1 MNTQYREDLKVWSI
15 STDNTHILHH
25 KGSDDYTTIRKAIT
39 ANPEDWEEIA
49 IEDIPPYTNAQY
61 AAKVSELIHQ
71 KYSLDDEIAL
81 RANLEDDPTEKRTN
95 EFAEYLAFRK
105 QCKEEA
111 KKLLT
116 EEANKK
122 KNSEN
127 NKEDM
132 SK

>member
-1 MNTQYREDLKVWSI
+1 MDKTYRKDLNVWI
-15 STDNTHILHH
+15 VSTDNNHILHF
-25 KGSDDYTTIRKAIT
+25 KGSDNYNPIRKLTT
-39 ANPEDWEEIA
+39 ANLEDWEEIE
-49 IEDIPPYTNAQY
+49 IGDIPPYTNAEY

-81 RANLEDDPTEKRTN
+81 YANLKDDPTEKRTN

-105 QCKEEA
+105 QCKEDA

-127 NKEDM
+127 NEEDM

>member
-15 STDNTHILHH
+15 STDSEHILHR

-61 AAKVSELIHQ
+61 AAKVSELIHSR
-71 KYSLDDEIAL
+71 YSLDDEIAL

-105 QCKEEA
+105 QCKEQA
-111 KKLLT
+111 KKLLI
-116 EEANKK
+116 EEKNKQ
-122 KNSEN
+122 EL
-127 NKEDM
+127 EEEIP
-132 SK
+132 

>member
-1 MNTQYREDLKVWSI
+1 MNTQYREDLKVWAI
-15 STDNTHILHH
+15 STDSEHILHR
-25 KGSDDYTTIRKAIT
+25 KGGDDYATIRKAIT

-49 IEDIPPYTNAQY
+49 IEDIPPYTNAEY

>member
-1 MNTQYREDLKVWSI
+1 MNTQYREDLKVWAI
-15 STDNTHILHH
+15 STDSEHILHR
-25 KGSDDYTTIRKAIT
+25 KGSDDYATIRKAIT

-111 KKLLT
+111 KKILIEQNSNL
-116 EEANKK
+116 EEPYGN
-122 KNSEN
+122 
-127 NKEDM
+127 
-132 SK
+132 

>member
-15 STDNTHILHH
+15 STDSEHILHH

-39 ANPEDWEEIA
+39 ANPEDWEEIE
-49 IEDIPPYTNAQY
+49 IGDIPPYTNAEY

-81 RANLEDDPTEKRTN
+81 YANLKDDPTEKRTN

-105 QCKEEA
+105 QCKEDA

-116 EEANKK
+116 EEENKK

-127 NKEDM
+127 NEEDM

>member
-15 STDNTHILHH
+15 STDSEHILHR
-25 KGSDDYTTIRKAIT
+25 KGSDDYATIRKAIT

-61 AAKVSELIHQ
+61 AAKVSELIHSR
-71 KYSLDDEIAL
+71 YSLDDEIAL
-81 RANLEDDPTEKRTN
+81 RANLEDNPTEKRTN

-105 QCKEEA
+105 QCKEDA

>member
-15 STDNTHILHH
+15 STDSEHILHR
-25 KGSDDYTTIRKAIT
+25 KGSDDYATIRKAIT

-81 RANLEDDPTEKRTN
+81 YANLEDDPTEKRTN

-111 KKLLT
+111 KKILIEQNSNL
-116 EEANKK
+116 EEPYGN
-122 KNSEN
+122 
-127 NKEDM
+127 
-132 SK
+132 

>member
-1 MNTQYREDLKVWSI
+1 MNKTYREDLNVWI
-15 STDNTHILHH
+15 VSTDNDHILHL
-25 KGSDDYTTIRKAIT
+25 KGSDNYNPIRKLTT

-49 IEDIPPYTNAQY
+49 IEDIPPYTNAEY

-105 QCKEEA
+105 QCKEQA
-111 KKLLT
+111 KKLLI
-116 EEANKK
+116 EEKENKQ
-122 KNSEN
+122 EL
-127 NKEDM
+127 EEEIP
-132 SK
+132 

>member
-1 MNTQYREDLKVWSI
+1 MNKTFKENINAWEI
-15 STDNTHILHH
+15 STDASHIIHRI
-25 KGSDDYTTIRKAIT
+25 GGEDYLILRRAIVT
-39 ANPEDWEEIA
+39 DPEEWEEVPV
-49 IEDIPPYTNAQY
+49 EDIPPYTNAEY

-111 KKLLT
+111 KKILIEQNSNL
-116 EEANKK
+116 EEPYGN
-122 KNSEN
+122 
-127 NKEDM
+127 
-132 SK
+132 

>member
-1 MNTQYREDLKVWSI
+1 MNTQYREDLKVWAI
-15 STDNTHILHH
+15 STDSEHILHR
-25 KGSDDYTTIRKAIT
+25 KGSDDYATIRKAIT

-49 IEDIPPYTNAQY
+49 IENIPPYTNAQY

>member
-1 MNTQYREDLKVWSI
+1 MNTQYREDLKVWAI
-15 STDNTHILHH
+15 STDNAHILHH

-71 KYSLDDEIAL
+71 RYSLDDEIAL

-105 QCKEEA
+105 QCKEQA
-111 KKLLT
+111 KKLLI
-116 EEANKK
+116 EEKNKQ
-122 KNSEN
+122 EL
-127 NKEDM
+127 EEEIP
-132 SK
+132 

>member
-1 MNTQYREDLKVWSI
+1 MNKTYREDLNVWI
-15 STDNTHILHH
+15 VSTDNTHILHF
-25 KGSDDYTTIRKAIT
+25 KGSDNYSPIKRLTT

-49 IEDIPPYTNAQY
+49 IEDIPPYTNAEY

-105 QCKEEA
+105 QCKEDA

-127 NKEDM
+127 NEEDM

>member
-1 MNTQYREDLKVWSI
+1 MDKTYRKDLNVWI
-15 STDNTHILHH
+15 VSTDNNHILYF
-25 KGSDDYTTIRKAIT
+25 KGSDNYNPIRKLTT
-39 ANPEDWEEIA
+39 ANPEDWEEIE
-49 IEDIPPYTNAQY
+49 IGDIPPYTNAEY

-81 RANLEDDPTEKRTN
+81 YANLKDDPTEKRTN

-105 QCKEEA
+105 QCKEDA

-116 EEANKK
+116 EEENKK

-127 NKEDM
+127 NDEDM

>member
-1 MNTQYREDLKVWSI
+1 MDKTYKKDLNVWI
-15 STDNTHILHH
+15 VSTDNNHILHF
-25 KGSDDYTTIRKAIT
+25 KGSDNYNPIRKLTT
-39 ANPEDWEEIA
+39 ANPEDWEEIE
-49 IEDIPPYTNAQY
+49 IGDIPPYTNAEY

-81 RANLEDDPTEKRTN
+81 YANLKDDPTEKRTN

-105 QCKEEA
+105 QCKEDA

-127 NKEDM
+127 NEEDM

>member
-15 STDNTHILHH
+15 STDSEHILHR

-61 AAKVSELIHQ
+61 AAKVSELIHSR
-71 KYSLDDEIAL
+71 YSLDDEIAL
-81 RANLEDDPTEKRTN
+81 RANLEDNPTEKRTN

-105 QCKEEA
+105 QCKEDA
-111 KKLLT
+111 KKLLI

-127 NKEDM
+127 NE
-132 SK
+132 

>member
-1 MNTQYREDLKVWSI
+1 MNKTFKENINAWEI
-15 STDNTHILHH
+15 STDASHIIHRI
-25 KGSDDYTTIRKAIT
+25 GGEDYPILRRAIVT
-39 ANPEDWEEIA
+39 DPEEWEEVA
-49 IEDIPPYTNAQY
+49 VADIPPYTNAQY

-111 KKLLT
+111 KKILI
-116 EEANKK
+116 EET
-122 KNSEN
+122 KNSN
-127 NKEDM
+127 ATTA
-132 SK
+132 

>member
-1 MNTQYREDLKVWSI
+1 MNTQYREDLKVWAI
-15 STDNTHILHH
+15 STDSENILHR
-25 KGSDDYTTIRKAIT
+25 KGNDDYVTIRKAIT

-49 IEDIPPYTNAQY
+49 IEDIPPYTSAEY

-105 QCKEEA
+105 
-111 KKLLT
+111 
-116 EEANKK
+116 
-122 KNSEN
+122 
-127 NKEDM
+127 
-132 SK
+132 

>member
-1 MNTQYREDLKVWSI
+1 MNKTYREDLNVWI
-15 STDNTHILHH
+15 VSTDNDHILHF
-25 KGSDDYTTIRKAIT
+25 KDSDSYSPIKRLTT
-39 ANPEDWEEIA
+39 ANPEDWEEIE
-49 IEDIPPYTNAQY
+49 IGDIPPYTNAEY

-81 RANLEDDPTEKRTN
+81 YANLKDDPTEKRTN

>member
-1 MNTQYREDLKVWSI
+1 MDKTYRKDLNVWI
-15 STDNTHILHH
+15 VSTDNNHILYF
-25 KGSDDYTTIRKAIT
+25 KGSDNYNPIRKLTT
-39 ANPEDWEEIA
+39 ANPEDWEEIE
-49 IEDIPPYTNAQY
+49 IGDIPPYTNAEY

-81 RANLEDDPTEKRTN
+81 YANLKDDPTEKRTN

-105 QCKEEA
+105 QCKEDA

-116 EEANKK
+116 EEENKK

-127 NKEDM
+127 NEKDM

>member
-15 STDNTHILHH
+15 STDSEHILHH

-61 AAKVSELIHQ
+61 AAKVSELIHSR
-71 KYSLDDEIAL
+71 YSLDDEIAL

-105 QCKEEA
+105 QCKEQA
-111 KKLLT
+111 KKLLI
-116 EEANKK
+116 EEKNKQ
-122 KNSEN
+122 EL
-127 NKEDM
+127 EGEIP
-132 SK
+132 

>member
-1 MNTQYREDLKVWSI
+1 MNTQYREDLKVWAI

-49 IEDIPPYTNAQY
+49 IEDIPHYTNAQY

-111 KKLLT
+111 KKILIEQNSNL
-116 EEANKK
+116 EEPYGN
-122 KNSEN
+122 
-127 NKEDM
+127 
-132 SK
+132 